1 MSKTHYSAV
10 ELAGLPGMPSTERT
24 VQRLAL
30 RESWPSQKRQGR
42 GGGREYP
49 IACLPQITRD
59 HLIAK
64 QLTAPV
70 GALPPSASV
79 AGSLPVTAP
88 TAEPATKPSSLPV
101 VAERAPTK
109 AVIAAADRFAV
120 AVKAADLTD
129 GQRQCASA
137 RMALLDEAYALHRG
151 GIALEA
157 AFNVIAQNAARGILR
172 PELQSM
178 VALANARASEGRS
191 LSARAM
197 LNWHSFLKPVAVG
210 DAAARLAALAPHIPQ
225 KALASALPPEILGVI
240 AKLDTSGNSV
250 AAAAREYAKENGFG
264 RNHIEIN
271 RLYHRV
277 ARALKD
283 KVPQAVVHK
292 LRYTGA
298 GLTAKKPYFTR
309 GTKNLLPNDIWVV
322 DGHSMKAKWAHPE
335 TGKPFVPELTV
346 VIEWYSRRVI
356 GWSVSLS
363 ENSLAVCEA
372 VLKAV
377 ASEGVCGLIYSDIGA
392 GINAGNTKALYATF
406 GMEHENGRPG
416 NPQGR
421 GVIERSW
428 ASHAI
433 EVARKNPMFRGSGV
447 DRDTLRRNAIAVD
460 KSIRAVKRGDANVV
474 PFTQLPPL
482 AQMFQELGEAFDDY
496 NNRPHRAHPRHPGE
510 PRHYTPNE
518 WQAIGLQNPECAIER
533 VDPQAH
539 WLMYMPYIVTET
551 KRGRVTLHKCYYGH
565 ADLYRMADGKSV
577 RVHYDVT
584 DPRKVWIAD
593 MDGRL
598 ICEAGLDANTRDA
611 FPVSVVERTRLR
623 RINNQAKRVSQKLDD
638 LQQERDG
645 IVHYTRQAFAAPELP
660 NLPDVDEFDRPGE
673 VDAEP
678 ETDNGD
684 AGNGQPQNI
693 VAITH
698 APAQAKR
705 PTFRDPEDRYRWL
718 MANRSAWANADVK
731 FVAAFVDSDAYH
743 DSREIFEREGIAWIE
758 DDEGEQGEPDVFRGA
773 AA

>member
-49 IACLPQITRD
+49 LACLPQVTREYLITQ
-59 HLIAK
+59 

-70 GALPPSASV
+70 GALPPSAPV
-79 AGSLPVTAP
+79 TGSLPVIAP
-88 TAEPATKPSSLPV
+88 TVETTTKPSSLPV

-120 AVKAADLTD
+120 AVKAEELTE
-129 GQRQCASA
+129 GQRLCAVA
-137 RMALLDEAYALHRG
+137 RMALLEEAYALHRG

-157 AFNVIAQNAARGILR
+157 AFTIIAQNAARGILK
-172 PELQSM
+172 PELQM
-178 VALANARASEGRS
+178 QVAHANARATESRS

-197 LNWHSFLKPVAVG
+197 LNWHSFLKPVPLG
-210 DAAARLAALAPHIPQ
+210 NPAARLAALAPHVPQ
-225 KALASALPPEILGVI
+225 KTLQLPPEILCVI

-264 RNHIEIN
+264 RDDVEIN

-277 ARALKD
+277 ARALKE
-283 KVPQAVVHK
+283 KVPNAVVHK
-292 LRYTGA
+292 LRNSGA
-298 GLTAKKPYFTR
+298 GLTAKKPYITR
-309 GTKNLLPNDIWVV
+309 STKNLLPNDIWVV

-346 VIEWYSRRVI
+346 VMDWHSRRVI

-377 ASEGVCGLIYSDIGA
+377 AAEGVCGLIYSDIGS
-392 GINAGNTKALYATF
+392 GINAGNTQALYATF
-406 GMEHENGRPG
+406 GIEHKTGRPG
-416 NPQGR
+416 NPQAR
-421 GVIERSW
+421 GVIERAW

-460 KSIRAVKRGDANVV
+460 KSIRAVKRGETNVV
-474 PFTQLPPL
+474 PFAQLPPL
-482 AQMFQELGEAFDDY
+482 SEMFYALAEAFDDY
-496 NNRPHRAHPRHPGE
+496 NNRAHRGLPRHAGE

-518 WQAIGLQNPECAIER
+518 WHAIGLQSPDCAIER
-533 VDPQAH
+533 IDPQAY
-539 WLMYMPYIVTET
+539 WLMYMPYIVTQAN
-551 KRGRVTLHKCYYGH
+551 RGRVKFYKQVYAN
-565 ADLYRMADGKSV
+565 ADLYRLVDGKSV
-577 RVHYDVT
+577 RVYYDVT
-584 DPRKVWIAD
+584 DPRKVWVAD

-598 ICEAGLDANTRDA
+598 ICEAELDADSRDVM
-611 FPVSVVERTRLR
+611 PMSVVERTRLR
-623 RINNQAKRVSQKLDD
+623 RINNQTKRVAQKLDD
-638 LQQERDG
+638 LQEEREG
-645 IVHYTRQAFAAPELP
+645 IVHYTRQAFAAPEPP
-660 NLPDVDEFDRPGE
+660 NLPEVDEFERAPIK
-673 VDAEP
+673 AEP
-678 ETDNGD
+678 
-684 AGNGQPQNI
+684 QPVRP
-693 VAITH
+693 VASVSPT
-698 APAQAKR
+698 AQR
-705 PTFRDPEDRYRWL
+705 PIFRDPEDRYRWL
-718 MANRSAWANADVK
+718 MENRAAWANADVK
-731 FVAAFVDSDAYH
+731 WLAAYVESDAYR
-743 DSREIFEREGIAWIE
+743 DSLEIFEREGIAWIE
-758 DDEGEQGEPDVFRGA
+758 DDEGDAPVFRGA